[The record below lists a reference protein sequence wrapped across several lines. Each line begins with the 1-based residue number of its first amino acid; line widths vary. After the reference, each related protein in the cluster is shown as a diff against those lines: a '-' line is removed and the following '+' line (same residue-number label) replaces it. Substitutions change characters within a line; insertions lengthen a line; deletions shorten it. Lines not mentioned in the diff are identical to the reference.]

1 MWIAFPCPAFQS
13 QRVVVGTTAGREI
26 RVEAKIPARDFEFP
40 CLAKPPSV
48 PCRDHGG
55 QGGRPFVAGR
65 RLPARDFPA
74 AFGEK
79 QRQYTTSACISV
91 VNNPEY
97 AKAGRLI
104 EAKAEPVPGAIEPKA
119 TSIG

>member
-1 MWIAFPCPAFQS
+1 VWIAFPCPAFQS

-48 PCRDHGG
+48 PCR
-55 QGGRPFVAGR
+55 VAGR

>member
-1 MWIAFPCPAFQS
+1 
-13 QRVVVGTTAGREI
+13 VG
-26 RVEAKIPARDFEFP
+26 EALEP
-40 CLAKPPSV
+40 
-48 PCRDHGG
+48 
-55 QGGRPFVAGR
+55 GR
-65 RLPARDFPA
+65 RGLGEEAQPGP

-91 VNNPEY
+91 VNNPEH
-97 AKAGRLI
+97 AFSKAGRLI